1 MTKWNITKQELVEKA
16 QELHDDI
23 VIFLSEANN
32 NQITLGQRVELKG
45 VVYELEKLN
54 YIFTE
59 EEIKN
64 EQ

>member
-1 MTKWNITKQELVEKA
+1 MTNWNITKQELVEKA

-23 VIFLSEANN
+23 VIFLSENPMLR
-32 NQITLGQRVELKG
+32 LGQRSQLKDIKS
-45 VVYELEKLN
+45 YLDYMN

-59 EEIKN
+59 EEINN

>member
-16 QELHDDI
+16 QDLHDDI
-23 VIFLSEANN
+23 VIFLSENPMLR
-32 NQITLGQRVELKG
+32 LGQESTLKDIKS
-45 VVYELEKLN
+45 YLDYMN

-59 EEIKN
+59 EELKN